1 MQRNGPGIYE
11 VKDIEKIN
19 DIINIFGGFS
29 PGADTENVA
38 YSSLISET
46 ANGLLNFEA
55 IKKN

>member
-1 MQRNGPGIYE
+1 MKL
-11 VKDIEKIN
+11 KDIEKIN

-46 ANGLLNFEA
+46 SNGLINFRDH
-55 IKKN
+55 KKN